1 MFKLRDYQEQGAVD
15 CCNLLQKYKIA
26 YLCWEVR
33 TGKSLT
39 ALQAANLYGA
49 KKVLFITKKR
59 AIDTKTIE
67 NDYDMLNPT
76 FAIQIINNE
85 SLHKITDND
94 FDLVISDEH
103 HRNSAY
109 PKPNKSCKIIKQR
122 FGHLPM
128 IFLSGTPAIE
138 SGSQWYHSFFV
149 SNYSP
154 FREYR
159 NFYAWARTFTNK
171 KMRYL
176 GSIQVN
182 DYSESIDRLINPII
196 EPYLLKYTQ
205 KEAGFTAEIQEHV
218 LYCNML
224 PKTEDMI
231 NKLLKDKMLQGKDD
245 VVLADTAVKLM
256 SKIHQLSNGTVIL
269 ESGNAIIT
277 DTTKAEFIRQYFR
290 DKKIGIFYY
299 FQKELELLKTVF
311 KDTLTIDI
319 NEFNTTNKNIA
330 LQQVSGSEA
339 ISLKEADAIVYYSF
353 GYSGK
358 NYCQGRDRMTTKDRA
373 ENNVY
378 FVFMQGDINEKI
390 HMTVKTKKRYN
401 EKLFRKD
408 YKL

>member
-1 MFKLRDYQEQGAVD
+1 MLTYAGK
-15 CCNLLQKYKIA
+15 
-26 YLCWEVR
+26 VR

-76 FAIQIINNE
+76 FTIQIINNE
-85 SLHKITDND
+85 SLHKVTDND

-224 PKTEDMI
+224 PKTEEMI

-299 FQKELELLKTVF
+299 FQKRIGAIENRLQRY
-311 KDTLTIDI
+311 I
-319 NEFNTTNKNIA
+319 N
-330 LQQVSGSEA
+330 
-339 ISLKEADAIVYYSF
+339 
-353 GYSGK
+353 
-358 NYCQGRDRMTTKDRA
+358 DR
-373 ENNVY
+373 Y
-378 FVFMQGDINEKI
+378 
-390 HMTVKTKKRYN
+390 KRI
-401 EKLFRKD
+401 
-408 YKL
+408 